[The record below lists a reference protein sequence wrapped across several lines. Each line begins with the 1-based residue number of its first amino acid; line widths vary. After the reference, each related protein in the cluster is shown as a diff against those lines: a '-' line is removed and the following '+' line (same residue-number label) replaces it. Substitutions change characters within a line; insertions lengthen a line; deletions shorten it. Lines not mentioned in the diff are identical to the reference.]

1 MKHFK
6 SFHSCSREVGQK
18 SQETYDFKDVNS
30 ELNSKKWSLLFSKY
44 QLSDEHTLDTD
55 QDMLCFRR
63 LSGTLPTLVQ
73 RSPQIKG
80 NLTMNIIKLYTYIAQ
95 NKFWGE
101 NNKFVLKGKG
111 RKEMSS
117 RVRTTNSTLLF
128 FSLLFARVAHLFQ
141 QLHSYRIPEEGG
153 GFITSFNSY
162 KRHAANVEGK
172 GAGEVTGKM
181 AQLEGTVGEA
191 KSPEVR
197 TLFSHANQARSSNS
211 DLEQPREGSVE
222 STLPNCLH

>member
-1 MKHFK
+1 
-6 SFHSCSREVGQK
+6 
-18 SQETYDFKDVNS
+18 
-30 ELNSKKWSLLFSKY
+30 
-44 QLSDEHTLDTD
+44 
-55 QDMLCFRR
+55 
-63 LSGTLPTLVQ
+63 
-73 RSPQIKG
+73 
-80 NLTMNIIKLYTYIAQ
+80 MNIIKLYTYIAQ

-153 GFITSFNSY
+153 GFITSINSC

-181 AQLEGTVGEA
+181 AQLKGTVGEA

-197 TLFSHANQARSSNS
+197 TLSSHANQARSSNS